1 MPPKPTINKDDIIN
15 AAFALVREKGIDSI
29 NARSLANKLNCST
42 NPLFRIYT
50 NMEELKKDVFSR
62 ADAYLGDFLLGYQS
76 SYDNPLLNIGLAY
89 VEFAKKERNL
99 FRLIYLSNN
108 FTFANF
114 KQFIHAGRGEDI
126 FDCISVMAGADA
138 DRKAKEDLYVQLL
151 IYCHGL
157 AALAATN
164 DMELSEKT
172 VAEMLVNA
180 YLAFVK
186 KGKGIKKEHV

>member
-29 NARSLANKLNCST
+29 NARSLANRLNCST

-50 NMEELKKDVFSR
+50 NMEKLKKDVFSR
-62 ADAYLGDFLLGYQS
+62 ADEYLGNFLLEYKS

-108 FTFANF
+108 FTFTNF
-114 KQFIHAGRGEDI
+114 KQFIYAGRGKDI
-126 FDCISVMAGADA
+126 FDCIFDMAGTDS
-138 DRKAKEDLYVQLL
+138 DIKAKENLYLQLL
-151 IYCHGL
+151 IYSHGL

-164 DMELSEKT
+164 DMELSEGA
-172 VAEMLVNA
+172 VANMLTDA
-180 YLAFVK
+180 YFAFSK
-186 KGKGIKKEHV
+186 KANE